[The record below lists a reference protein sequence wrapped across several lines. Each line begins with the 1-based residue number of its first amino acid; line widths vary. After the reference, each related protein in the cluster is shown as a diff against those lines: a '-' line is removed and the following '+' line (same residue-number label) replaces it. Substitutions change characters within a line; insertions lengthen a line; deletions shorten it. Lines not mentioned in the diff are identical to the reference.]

1 MKKQVLR
8 KQAKDT
14 LERERKLQK
23 NSSGSTSPEEKR
35 PRTEGKIVQC
45 ELFGLRGINA
55 SDWIDSS
62 DGSQYVPPSTP
73 SSDLIPSSDSP
84 EKKRPRKK

>member
-14 LERERKLQK
+14 LERERKLK

-35 PRTEGKIVQC
+35 PRKEGKIFKH

-73 SSDLIPSSDSP
+73 SSDIIPSSYRP
-84 EKKRPRKK
+84 EKKRSRKK